1 MFPSERYGA
10 AGDTFEAC
18 VHDVDSTRAINSWKK
33 SWESAKEKAKVVIRF
48 HDLRHTCVTRMLEG
62 GVPLSVVASILGWS
76 AATTARMAKRYG
88 HIGQV
93 AQRQAVA
100 ILDVQPK
107 KPKRPTRLREA
118 GLVSRRR
125 RIESRPS

>member
-1 MFPSERYGA
+1 
-10 AGDTFEAC
+10 
-18 VHDVDSTRAINSWKK
+18 
-33 SWESAKEKAKVVIRF
+33 
-48 HDLRHTCVTRMLEG
+48 MLEG

-100 ILDVQPK
+100 ILDRPAK
-107 KPKRPTRLREA
+107 KPKAKGAKKPGTLVASQSPSPERHSRARPN
-118 GLVSRRR
+118 
-125 RIESRPS
+125 